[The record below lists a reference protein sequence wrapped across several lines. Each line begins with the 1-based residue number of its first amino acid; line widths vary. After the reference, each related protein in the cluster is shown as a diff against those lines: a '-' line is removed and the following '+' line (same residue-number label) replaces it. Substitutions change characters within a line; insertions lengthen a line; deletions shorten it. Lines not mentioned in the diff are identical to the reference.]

1 MRHLLS
7 LSGALTG
14 LTALIAGPALA
25 GGMAEPAP
33 GPVTIAP
40 VPVVSTGNWTGPS
53 VGVQLGYGDVST
65 SGAATLNGDDVL
77 LGLRAYYD
85 YDLGDVIVGGGLQYD
100 TADIDLGTTTT
111 IDAITRVA
119 LRAGVDLGSNWAY
132 GTAGWAR
139 AETSNPAVGD
149 SDGWFAGVGYEVFV
163 ANNVTVGA
171 EVLYHEFDS
180 FNLAGLDAEATTAAL
195 SVNFRF

>member
-25 GGMAEPAP
+25 GGMTEPTP

-40 VPVVSTGNWTGPS
+40 VPVVSTVNWTGPS

>member
-7 LSGALTG
+7 LSGA

-40 VPVVSTGNWTGPS
+40 VPVVSTANWTGPS